1 MSMTQRNIAL
11 RVSADDPNVAY
22 LMLPEHP
29 GSGTKGCSA
38 RQVPLSDL
46 LSYVG
51 ADIILDLDADGR
63 LIGIEVLA

>member
-1 MSMTQRNIAL
+1 
-11 RVSADDPNVAY
+11 
-22 LMLPEHP
+22 MLPEHP